1 MKIVCKKAK
10 EWLNRNYNAH
20 KQLDADR
27 RTLEIMEN
35 RLQSGV
41 ARYESDGT
49 EHHDADQAKA
59 RHDDALLDY
68 SIQKAKVEKE
78 ERRLVR
84 EMVKT
89 RKAIDGLSDPEQ
101 KAVAI
106 DRYINR
112 LRWEDIAKLE
122 HVSIAKVY
130 RLNAQMLE
138 KMAEILKFKY

>member
-1 MKIVCKKAK
+1 MKTVCKKAQ

-41 ARYESDGT
+41 ARYQSDGT
-49 EHHDADQAKA
+49 ESHDADAAKT

-68 SIQKAKVEKE
+68 SMQKDKVEKE
-78 ERRLVR
+78 ERRLIK
-84 EMVKT
+84 ETVKT
-89 RKAIDGLSDPEQ
+89 REAIDKLSDPSQ

-122 HVSIAKVY
+122 HVSIAQVY
-130 RLNAQMLE
+130 RLNTAMLE